1 MPSHFPTFFFFFVFG
16 IYAWCSGAGHPRH
29 HRIGVLILLW
39 IIITLLSYPYLTYTS
54 PTLHTLFYYMFC
66 IGPDTG
72 FYRPRRPSKDCG
84 RKFPC
89 RLHQTPKWGDS
100 NMALR
105 SLLSVT
111 TITVRILHAL
121 LRCMTLS

>member
-1 MPSHFPTFFFFFVFG
+1 
-16 IYAWCSGAGHPRH
+16 
-29 HRIGVLILLW
+29 LW
-39 IIITLLSYPYLTYTS
+39 IIITLLSYPYHTFTS
-54 PTLHTLFYYMFC
+54 PTLHTLIYYMFC
-66 IGPDTG
+66 IGPDIG
-72 FYRPRRPSKDCG
+72 FYRPRRTTKDCG

-111 TITVRILHAL
+111 TIMIPHIL
-121 LRCMTLS
+121 LRCMALS